1 MSLLHNGRLFFSDFA
16 RTSPPMIDITVQNFE
31 AEVIAAS
38 MHTPVLVDFW
48 APWCGPCK
56 TLGPLLEKLEAEYA
70 GRFKLVKIDSD
81 QEQQLA
87 AAFGIRSIPTCILLK
102 NGQPVD
108 GFTGAL
114 PEGQLRQFLDQH
126 VPGEGALQAE
136 TEASEAEAL
145 LEAGDTEAAAAKLA
159 DALAQDPGNDDLRA
173 DYARLLIATGA
184 FEEAAALLDEPLK
197 REPRPL
203 RFDALRR
210 WLDALEFVQRDER
223 GDWAIEQFDAR
234 IAENKRDFDT
244 RFAKAQAL
252 MAEGQWTA
260 AMDELLEI
268 IMRDRKWNDE
278 SARKTYVAILELLT
292 PPPPKPGAGAEG
304 KSAGGIELT
313 GKAAAQEDPQ
323 AALLSGYRR
332 KLSMALN

>member
-1 MSLLHNGRLFFSDFA
+1 
-16 RTSPPMIDITVQNFE
+16 MIDVTVQNFE

-56 TLGPLLEKLEAEYA
+56 TLGPILEQLEVEYA

-81 QEQQLA
+81 QQQELA
-87 AAFGIRSIPTCILLK
+87 GAFGIRSIPTCILLK

-108 GFTGAL
+108 GFMGAL
-114 PEGQLRQFLDQH
+114 PAGQLRQFLDKH
-126 VPGEGALQAE
+126 VPSEGAVAAEAQAD
-136 TEASEAEAL
+136 EAEAL
-145 LEAGDTEAAAAKLA
+145 LESGDTIAALAKLA
-159 DALAQDPGNDDLRA
+159 DALAQDPANDDARA
-173 DYARLLIATGA
+173 DYARVLIATGA
-184 FEEAAALLDEPLK
+184 FAEAAATLEEPLA

-210 WLDALEFVQRDER
+210 WLDAIEFVQRDER
-223 GDWAIEQFDAR
+223 GNWPLEQFDAR
-234 IAENKRDFDT
+234 IAQNKRDFDT

-252 MAEGQWTA
+252 LAEGQWTA
-260 AMDELLEI
+260 SMDELLEI
-268 IMRDRKWNDE
+268 ILRDRKWNDE
-278 SARKTYVAILELLT
+278 AARKTYVAILELLT
-292 PPPPKPGAGAEG
+292 PPPAKPGAGDGG

-313 GKAAAQEDPQ
+313 GKAAQQQDPQ
-323 AALLSGYRR
+323 AELLSSYRR

>member
-1 MSLLHNGRLFFSDFA
+1 
-16 RTSPPMIDITVQNFE
+16 MIDVTVQNFE

-38 MHTPVLVDFW
+38 MQTPVLVDFW

-56 TLGPLLEKLEAEYA
+56 TLGPMLEQLEAEYA

-81 QEQQLA
+81 QQQELA

-114 PEGQLRQFLDQH
+114 PAGQLRQFLDKH
-126 VPGEGALQAE
+126 VPSEGALAAE
-136 TEASEAEAL
+136 DQVDEAGAL
-145 LEAGDTEAAAAKLA
+145 LEAGDTGAALAKLA
-159 DALAQDPGNDDLRA
+159 DALAQDPANDDARF
-173 DYARLLIATGA
+173 DYVRLLIATGGLQ
-184 FEEAAALLDEPLK
+184 EAAATLEEPLR

-210 WLDALEFVQRDER
+210 WLDAIEFVHQDER
-223 GDWAIEQFDAR
+223 GNWPREQFDAK

-260 AMDELLEI
+260 SMDELLEI
-268 IMRDRKWNDE
+268 ILRDRKWNEDA
-278 SARKTYVAILELLT
+278 ARKTYVAILELLT
-292 PPPPKPGAGAEG
+292 PPPARAGAGPEG

-313 GKAAAQEDPQ
+313 GKAAQQQDPQ
-323 AALLSGYRR
+323 AELLSGYRR

>member
-1 MSLLHNGRLFFSDFA
+1 
-16 RTSPPMIDITVQNFE
+16 MIDVTVQNFE

-56 TLGPLLEKLEAEYA
+56 TLGPILEQLEVEYA

-81 QEQQLA
+81 QQQELA
-87 AAFGIRSIPTCILLK
+87 SAFGIRSIPTCILLK

-108 GFTGAL
+108 GFMGAL
-114 PEGQLRQFLDQH
+114 PAGQVRQFLDKH
-126 VPGEGALQAE
+126 VPSEGALAAE
-136 TEASEAEAL
+136 AELDEAEAL
-145 LEAGDTEAAAAKLA
+145 LEAGDAQAALAKLA
-159 DALAQDPGNDDLRA
+159 DALAQDPANDDARA

-184 FEEAAALLDEPLK
+184 LEEAAATLEEPLA

-210 WLDALEFVQRDER
+210 WLDAVEFVHKDER
-223 GDWAIEQFDAR
+223 GNWPLEQFDAK

-260 AMDELLEI
+260 SMDELLEI
-268 IMRDRKWNDE
+268 IMRDKKWNGE
-278 SARKTYVAILELLT
+278 AARKTCVAILELLT
-292 PPPPKPGAGAEG
+292 PPPAKAGAQADG

-313 GKAAAQEDPQ
+313 GKAAQQQDPQ
-323 AALLSGYRR
+323 A
-332 KLSMALN
+332 